1 MEFEGIFISL
11 YHAQFLLFCISF
23 AVTFQL
29 LAQVT
34 SERKNCDVIS
44 FIVLNDESGVG
55 LKRSVKKLLVQT
67 CRQAQIIIVKSPAP
81 SVAKRIRSMFS
92 IRPIAFVESMNE
104 ALSVSSSEYI
114 SIISESD
121 KLNNNYLGYMLPA
134 LQKNTSLVLCPYERI
149 KHRYSRRTFM
159 RKEHFTSALLFDN
172 PFASGCMFHKSFQQ
186 QHGIRFDEGLGEE
199 KYYDF
204 WSQFALN
211 GAEVAFLPQPLVTLQ
226 AFNKSTHFHYSPE
239 NEHRDAIA
247 RKVQDSLNVTAPSKC
262 DVLKRVIARSD
273 APSWLSDAKE
283 YWESYCAFNEE
294 APVTESVIPIA
305 MASDD
310 NYVIPTVTAI
320 TSIMENSKRTTQ
332 YDIYI
337 LHGAALHQS
346 GKERLS
352 YVEKK
357 YPNCH
362 LIFIDMKDKFKEAP
376 TNAKIPTESYYRLL
390 LPNLLV
396 CVDNIIW
403 LDGDVL
409 VFDDLH
415 EMQSIDMD
423 GYYIKGHLDNQPW
436 AGDRYGVYNDHYI
449 CAGVLLM
456 NLKEM
461 RKDNISQR
469 YLDFIEEYRD
479 EIVQHDQTVL
489 NVVGYNKTGVLPA
502 KFGVFNSIPKMRYIK
517 KYLKSLRS
525 PQKYTISE
533 YTEAQKSPVVAHL
546 IAKPWLTKYPYF
558 STWWEYVKR
567 TEYYEE
573 ACSRWKVTD
582 CR

>member
-1 MEFEGIFISL
+1 MNNCNMSRTVRSLIRQKLINTEIILVRNAINCTSKPKMIHWSSVEF
-11 YHAQFLLFCISF
+11 A
-23 AVTFQL
+23 
-29 LAQVT
+29 
-34 SERKNCDVIS
+34 
-44 FIVLNDESGVG
+44 
-55 LKRSVKKLLVQT
+55 
-67 CRQAQIIIVKSPAP
+67 
-81 SVAKRIRSMFS
+81 
-92 IRPIAFVESMNE
+92 ESMNE

-121 KLNNNYLGYMLPA
+121 KLDNNYLRYMLPA
-134 LQKNTSLVLCPYERI
+134 LRKNPSLLLCPYERI
-149 KHRYSRRTFM
+149 QHRYSRRTFM

-172 PFASGCMFHKSFQQ
+172 PFTSGCMFHKSFQQ

-226 AFNKSTHFHYSPE
+226 SFNKSTHFYYSPE

-247 RKVQDSLNVTAPSKC
+247 RKVQDSLNITAPNKC
-262 DVLKRVIARSD
+262 DVLKRVIARSGT
-273 APSWLSDAKE
+273 PSWVSDAKE
-283 YWESYCAFNEE
+283 YWESYCSFNEE
-294 APVTESVIPIA
+294 APATKSVIPIA

-320 TSIMENSKRTTQ
+320 TSIIENAKRTTR

-362 LIFIDMKDKFKEAP
+362 LIFINAKDVFKKAP
-376 TNAKIPTESYYRLL
+376 TDSRIPVTAYYRLL
-390 LPNLLV
+390 IPDLLH
-396 CVDNIIW
+396 DIDTIIW

-409 VFDDLH
+409 AFDDLN
-415 EMQSIDMD
+415 EMYTIDMD
-423 GYYIKGHLDNQPW
+423 GYCIKGHLDNQPG
-436 AGDRYGVYNDHYI
+436 AADRYGVYIDHYF
-449 CAGVLLM
+449 CSGVLLM

-461 RKDNISQR
+461 RKDNISQK
-469 YLDFIEEYRD
+469 YLDFIDRYRNK
-479 EIVQHDQTVL
+479 IVQHDQTVL

-502 KFGVFNSIPKMRYIK
+502 KFGVFNGIIGRQKAVDIF
-517 KYLKSLRS
+517 LKSLRC
-525 PQKYTISE
+525 QEKYTPEEFNDAMEHPS
-533 YTEAQKSPVVAHL
+533 VLHL
-546 IAKPWLTKYPYF
+546 VAKPWKCKLPFF
-558 STWWEYVKR
+558 STWWEYNKR
-567 TEYYEE
+567 TEFYEE
-573 ACSRWKVTD
+573 ACNMWTHID
-582 CR
+582 CK

>member
-1 MEFEGIFISL
+1 MILVFSLPRKTDFGEKISL
-11 YHAQFLLFCISF
+11 IVEMNGCNMSKTVRSLIRQKLINTEIILVGNEINC
-23 AVTFQL
+23 TP
-29 LAQVT
+29 
-34 SERKNCDVIS
+34 KNKMIHWS
-44 FIVLNDESGVG
+44 
-55 LKRSVKKLLVQT
+55 SVE
-67 CRQAQIIIVKSPAP
+67 
-81 SVAKRIRSMFS
+81 
-92 IRPIAFVESMNE
+92 FVESINE
-104 ALSVSSSEYI
+104 GLSRARGEYI

-121 KLNNNYLGYMLPA
+121 KLDKNYLRYMLPA
-134 LQKNTSLVLCPYERI
+134 LRKKPSLLLCPYERI
-149 KHRYSRRTFM
+149 KHRYSKKTFM

-172 PFASGCMFHKSFQQ
+172 PFTSGCMFHKSFQQ
-186 QHGIRFDEGLGEE
+186 QHGIHFDEGLGEE

-204 WSQFALN
+204 WAQFALN
-211 GAEVAFLPQPLVTLQ
+211 GAEVAFLPQPFVTLQ
-226 AFNKSTHFHYSPE
+226 SFNKSTYFYYSPE

-247 RKVQDSLNVTAPSKC
+247 RKVQDSLNVTAPNKC
-262 DVLKRVIARSD
+262 DVLKRVIARSGT
-273 APSWLSDAKE
+273 PSWVSDAKE
-283 YWESYCAFNEE
+283 YWESYCSFNEE
-294 APVTESVIPIA
+294 APATKSVIPIA

-320 TSIMENSKRTTQ
+320 TSIMENAKRTTR

-362 LIFIDMKDKFKEAP
+362 LIFINAKDVFKKAP
-376 TNAKIPTESYYRLL
+376 TDSRIPVTAYYRLL
-390 LPNLLV
+390 IPDLLPD
-396 CVDNIIW
+396 VDTVIW

-415 EMQSIDMD
+415 EMYSIDMD
-423 GYYIKGHLDNQPW
+423 GYYIKGHLDNQPG
-436 AGDRYGVYNDHYI
+436 AADRYGVYIDHYF
-449 CAGVLLM
+449 CSGVLLM

-502 KFGVFNSIPKMRYIK
+502 KFGVFNAITKRRHVLKFIK
-517 KYLKSLRS
+517 KLRS
-525 PQKYTISE
+525 PQKYSLKEYFESMKHPTIVHMVS
-533 YTEAQKSPVVAHL
+533 
-546 IAKPWLTKYPYF
+546 KPWLTKYLYF

-573 ACSRWKVTD
+573 ACNKWKRND
-582 CR
+582 CK